1 MKITILEPR
10 GYCAGVNQ
18 AIEMALTARKNH
30 PLLMVNVLGMLVH
43 NSYVIAFLKQHD
55 IGLIKNIHEAPNGS
69 AIIFT
74 AHGHENK
81 DEQIAKEKNLVI
93 YDAICPL
100 VKKNLA
106 TIAKEKENHHQ
117 VIYIGYPSHPE
128 TLAAIS
134 SNTNVYLY
142 SIGQTFD
149 YDVISDAS
157 PLIINQTTLNI
168 LSLENIHQDIKNHLP
183 KARLQDEI
191 CRATRNRQEALLQI
205 EEDVDAIIVVGSEKS
220 SNAKRLYEIA
230 QSVHPQVDAFL
241 IESAT
246 ELPKEILKTKRH
258 IVISSSASA
267 PLSLIEE
274 ISNELVNLK
283 QL

>member
-1 MKITILEPR
+1 MKITILEPK
-10 GYCAGVNQ
+10 GYCAGVNH
-18 AIEMALTARKNH
+18 AIELALSARKNC

-43 NSYVIAFLKQHD
+43 NSYVIAYLKQHE
-55 IGLIKNIHEAPNGS
+55 IGLIKNIHDAPKGS
-69 AIIFT
+69 VIIFT

-81 DEQIAKEKNLVI
+81 DEQIAKEKDLII

-128 TLAAIS
+128 TVAAIS
-134 SNTNVYLY
+134 SNTNAYLY
-142 SIGQTFD
+142 SIGHSFD
-149 YDVISDAS
+149 YDAITDVS

-168 LSLENIHQDIKNHLP
+168 LSLKDIHRDIETHIP
-183 KARLQDEI
+183 QARFQDEI
-191 CRATRNRQEALLQI
+191 CRATRSRQEALLQL
-205 EEDVDAIIVVGSEKS
+205 EKDVDAVIVVGSEKS
-220 SNAKRLYEIA
+220 SNAKRLYEVA
-230 QSVHPQVDAFL
+230 QSAHPLIDVFL
-241 IESAT
+241 IENITQLS
-246 ELPKEILKTKRH
+246 KEVLKTKSH

-274 ISNELVNLK
+274 IRNALFNLK
-283 QL
+283 

>member
-1 MKITILEPR
+1 MKITILEPK
-10 GYCAGVNQ
+10 GYCAGVNH
-18 AIEMALTARKNH
+18 AIELALSARKTR

-43 NSYVIAFLKQHD
+43 NSYVISFLKQHD
-55 IGLIKNIHEAPNGS
+55 IGLIKNIHDAPNGS
-69 AIIFT
+69 VIIFT
-74 AHGHENK
+74 AHGHEKK
-81 DEQIAKEKNLVI
+81 DEQIAKEKDLVI

-100 VKKNLA
+100 VKKNLI

-128 TLAAIS
+128 TIAAIF

-142 SIGQTFD
+142 SIGQAFD
-149 YDVISDAS
+149 YHIISDKA

-168 LSLENIHQDIKNHLP
+168 LSLKDIHHDIEIHIP
-183 KARLQDEI
+183 QARFQNEI
-191 CRATRNRQEALLQI
+191 CRATRSRQEALLQL
-205 EEDVDAIIVVGSEKS
+205 EKDVDAIIVVGSEKS

-230 QSVHPQVDAFL
+230 ISSHPQIDAFL
-241 IESAT
+241 IENT
-246 ELPKEILKTKRH
+246 TQLPKEVLKTKRH

-274 ISNELVNLK
+274 IRNELVNLK
-283 QL
+283 

>member
-1 MKITILEPR
+1 MKITILEPK
-10 GYCAGVNQ
+10 GYCAGVNH
-18 AIEMALTARKNH
+18 AIELALSARKNH
-30 PLLMVNVLGMLVH
+30 PFLMVNVLGMLVH

-55 IGLIKNIHEAPNGS
+55 IGLINNIHDAPNGS
-69 AIIFT
+69 VIIFT

-81 DEQIAKEKNLVI
+81 DEQMAKEKGLII

-100 VKKNLA
+100 VKKNLE

-128 TLAAIS
+128 TAAAIS

-149 YDVISDAS
+149 YRVISDSS

-168 LSLENIHQDIKNHLP
+168 LSLKDIHHDIKTHIP
-183 KARLQDEI
+183 QARFQDEI
-191 CRATRNRQEALLQI
+191 CRATRNRQEALLQL
-205 EEDVDAIIVVGSEKS
+205 EEDVDAIIVVGSGKS

-230 QSVHPQVDAFL
+230 RVTHPQIDAFL
-241 IESAT
+241 IEEAT
-246 ELPKEILKTKRH
+246 QLSKEALKAKRH
-258 IVISSSASA
+258 IVLSSSAST

-274 ISNELVNLK
+274 IRNEIANLK
-283 QL
+283 

>member
-1 MKITILEPR
+1 MKITILEPK
-10 GYCAGVNQ
+10 GYCAGVNH
-18 AIEMALTARKNH
+18 AIELALSARKNH

-43 NSYVIAFLKQHD
+43 NSYVIAYLKQHE
-55 IGLIKNIHEAPNGS
+55 IGLIKNIHDAPNGS
-69 AIIFT
+69 VIIFT

-81 DEQIAKEKNLVI
+81 DEQIAKEKDLII

-128 TLAAIS
+128 TVAAIS
-134 SNTNVYLY
+134 SNANAYLY
-142 SIGQTFD
+142 SIGQSFD
-149 YDVISDAS
+149 YDAITDVS

-168 LSLENIHQDIKNHLP
+168 LSLKDIHRDIETHIP
-183 KARLQDEI
+183 QARFQDEI
-191 CRATRNRQEALLQI
+191 CRATRSRQEALLQL
-205 EEDVDAIIVVGSEKS
+205 EKDVDAVIVVGSEKS
-220 SNAKRLYEIA
+220 SNAKRLYEVA
-230 QSVHPQVDAFL
+230 QSAHPEIDVFL
-241 IESAT
+241 IENTTQLS
-246 ELPKEILKTKRH
+246 KEVLKTKSH

-274 ISNELVNLK
+274 IRNALFNLK
-283 QL
+283 